1 MLMGA
6 FIQTFSYFAKLYTN
20 KEIYKLST
28 SFEEFSQYKDV
39 FQQYADINIP
49 SFIENLV
56 TSDIGVI
63 SAYLVQSI
71 GFIICA
77 FLFSIPSKQI
87 IKSHKKEMFYI
98 ITLFSLII
106 LIYFILFFYINSKLL
121 MK

>member
-39 FQQYADINIP
+39 LQQYADINIP

-77 FLFSIPSKQI
+77 FLVSIPSKQI